1 MKPTD
6 ERYQA
11 ATTVN
16 AISPEIDV
24 IEKAD
29 SMEELEGRTVMGIMG
44 EFIIAFPGSS
54 GSGMVLN
61 GLCWNLGDPNRFPM
75 GISANKPRR

>member
-29 SMEELEGRTVMGIMG
+29 SMEELEGRTVMGITG
-44 EFIIAFPGSS
+44 EFIIAFPGSQA
-54 GSGMVLN
+54 VA
-61 GLCWNLGDPNRFPM
+61 WY
-75 GISANKPRR
+75 